1 MCKRQNIEF
10 LRIVFTYI
18 IVFYHILTVNFNI
31 WTAGWLGVEFFFIL
45 SGVFFTLTY
54 DPKKDIHVFIEKKII
69 RFLPVTIFGAII
81 ALICNGSFDANRF
94 FADVFLY
101 SGIFPNIVG
110 YNGPAWYISVLF
122 WVLLIFFMIRKSME
136 KNKAYLIIFVITFVS
151 SIWVIKYRDIFM
163 GVFSSHLVRGL
174 SCIGIGCFVGE
185 TCMIYQEK
193 VKNNIFISILELFCL
208 LYSIFCIFV
217 NSLFCDRIIACICFS
232 FLIFLFL
239 QKKGFFSRI
248 LDNVNW
254 SNFSKYCLSIFLTHG
269 AVTSYILPKY
279 LELGTLKLSVI
290 AVIAITLL
298 GVVTYYTVEYQIE
311 KFLRRK
317 LNENN
322 NYNYNH

>member
-1 MCKRQNIEF
+1 MYKRQNIEF

-54 DPKKDIHVFIEKKII
+54 NPKKDIHLFIEKKII
-69 RFLPVTIFGAII
+69 RFLPTTIFGAII
-81 ALICNGSFDANRF
+81 ALICNGRFDANRF

-101 SGIFPNIVG
+101 SSIFPDVVG

-122 WVLLIFFMIRKSME
+122 WVLLFFFMIRKAME

-151 SIWVIKYRDIFM
+151 SICVIKYRDIFI
-163 GVFSSHLVRGL
+163 GVFSSYLVRGL
-174 SCIGIGCFVGE
+174 ACIGIGCFVGE
-185 TCMIYQEK
+185 TYLIYQERMR
-193 VKNNIFISILELFCL
+193 NSIFISILELFLL
-208 LYSIFCIFV
+208 LYSILCIFV

-239 QKKGFFSRI
+239 QKKGFFSKI
-248 LDNVNW
+248 LDNIKF

-279 LELGTLKLSVI
+279 LEFGTLNLSII
-290 AVIAITLL
+290 AIIAITLL
-298 GVVTYYTVEYQIE
+298 GIVTYYTVEYQIE
-311 KFLRRK
+311 KKFK
-317 LNENN
+317 EKNK
-322 NYNYNH
+322 

>member
-1 MCKRQNIEF
+1 MYKRQNIEF

-54 DPKKDIHVFIEKKII
+54 NPKKDIHLFIEKKII
-69 RFLPVTIFGAII
+69 RFLPTTIFGAII

-101 SGIFPNIVG
+101 SSIFPDIVG

-122 WVLLIFFMIRKSME
+122 WVLLFFFMIRKAME

-151 SIWVIKYRDIFM
+151 SICVIKYRDIFI

-174 SCIGIGCFVGE
+174 ACIGIGCFVGE
-185 TCMIYQEK
+185 TYLIYQERMR
-193 VKNNIFISILELFCL
+193 NSIFISILELFLL
-208 LYSIFCIFV
+208 LYSILCIFV

-239 QKKGFFSRI
+239 QKKGFFSKI
-248 LDNVNW
+248 LDNIKF

-279 LELGTLKLSVI
+279 LEFGTLNLSII
-290 AVIAITLL
+290 AIIAITLL
-298 GVVTYYTVEYQIE
+298 GIVTYYTVEYQIE
-311 KFLRRK
+311 KKFK
-317 LNENN
+317 EKNK
-322 NYNYNH
+322 